1 MNFQQIRTPPVVIPP
16 AVKPLS
22 ADIGKRLHAAGVD
35 FATAQWFVKEG
46 FKMPLVGD
54 QGNLVAAAGTTA
66 ANSDSFDSEQEFAIH
81 RANMVRFQLAQSQ
94 LAHA

>member
-1 MNFQQIRTPPVVIPP
+1 MISQQIRTPPV
-16 AVKPLS
+16 AKPLS

-35 FATAQWFVKEG
+35 FDTAQWFVKEG

-54 QGNLVAAAGTTA
+54 QGNLVAASDTMA
-66 ANSDSFDSEQEFAIH
+66 ANSDSFDPDHEFAVH

-94 LAHA
+94 QLALA